1 MPHTKPAAGE
11 AMPKV
16 PPTDA
21 EIISA
26 FRNLEHEICCVN
38 YMADILADL
47 LDDQLVPMETRGNEA
62 LMIMLTKHQLETL
75 SFAWNDVSFRTQRI
89 RDAFYAAGEGET
101 IR

>member
-1 MPHTKPAAGE
+1 MPNMKTAAGE

-26 FRNLEHEICCVN
+26 FRDLEHEICCLN
-38 YMADILADL
+38 HMTDILADL
-47 LDDQLVPMETRGNEA
+47 LDDQLVPMETRGNDA
-62 LMIMLTKHQLETL
+62 LMIMLTKYQLETL
-75 SFAWNDVSFRTQRI
+75 SFAWNDVSFRATRV
-89 RDAFYAAGEGET
+89 RDAFYAAGEGEM